1 MVAGMGTAQGR
12 IEVNTRPAQA
22 SLKDLNRTVQ
32 QTAQR
37 SRTGFQKVATA
48 TKIMGAAIVAVGA
61 TAAIALG
68 VRAVKVTSEF
78 RSALNQAGTVAG
90 ATRKEYEAMQAAA
103 LRLGKDT
110 SFSAGQAADAFL
122 ELARSGFSAQQ
133 SIEGVDAV
141 VQLAAAANT
150 DMGTSAEVASDLMTA
165 FGLKAADLDSIVNS
179 LAGATLNS
187 AQSFE
192 DLIYSTRYAA
202 PTFSNLGFTMEDLAT
217 ATAALA
223 AEGIKGSTAGTTL
236 RAVFARM
243 IKPTSEVQHLMHQL
257 GISITESN
265 GEFKSFEDIVGIVN
279 GSLEGLTTSQRQQA
293 MVTLFGMRAM
303 DGASILFR
311 NTTDDIAAL
320 SDKVNAQGQAAK
332 AAAAT
337 MEGLGGALKYFSG
350 TLESTLIGAI
360 IPFEAEIDL
369 LIRGTADLISQW
381 GSQFSGAATN
391 VRDWVTAITTKYQA
405 LRDALPLGDQN
416 TENTLFGWVQEQVAI
431 FELWLTEW
439 DAAATGKDLAQ
450 KLADA
455 IGNSIAN
462 VSQWGLDLGTS
473 LIKTVLSGI
482 RKFSD
487 WISGGGRDEAVDDA
501 VGSSSLFPESALA
514 QGDGDNTAL
523 DSSLDSLWATFRNSF
538 KASWDANKPTLE
550 AQWEGIKTEWA
561 NLILTA
567 VSSIAWVVTDAD
579 PLGAITTNLN
589 TFADSLDSQTVV
601 SKLETWGTGVGGW
614 FPGFY
619 ADLTLWW
626 TGVRAAWDL
635 NILTWKLY
643 SPGLDTKWEA
653 FKQSITD
660 TWTGLGD
667 VIGGVWTA
675 AATWVND
682 NVTLPTLTAAIAAKA
697 DDTQE
702 WWKKWLAG
710 TPPDLDPITGE
721 VYGEATGSIWWT
733 NWIAG
738 TATPI
743 LSTVTANIEAAWT
756 TSSQWVKTWIIGTP
770 PVVGDI
776 NAAVAADYNDTS
788 NWLKNWVAG
797 TPPTVD
803 DLAASVA
810 AAWAT
815 TAVWV
820 KDWIA
825 GGTVPGLPALQAK
838 VEAAWETAST
848 WVQDWI
854 ADTSKP
860 TLASLSAT
868 ISVGAAEGKTAAF
881 DWLIAQSAAGSGAA
895 AMALSITATVT
906 GIAAWLAAG
915 AQSVALSLTQ
925 GNTSALW
932 DWWTGG
938 VQTVALNLSQGTSD
952 NLWEWWK
959 ISTRDIDLNI
969 ETSWIGD
976 WDPVVIAGVETA
988 LEAITGFITALGEGA
1003 TVYAGNLELLT
1014 PALVGLGVALAAVAI
1029 SAAPVAAMGVALAGL
1044 VALVGTIKQAHG
1056 DVAAYWS
1063 GMAAGLT
1070 ALGLALALFTGLS
1083 GPVVLVAVG
1092 LAALAFGA
1100 IWLVQ
1105 NWDGLIESLKNT
1117 KIWTDTEAAIEGVV
1131 NWTKDAVTE
1140 TGNWITKV
1148 GTDAVAATGSWI
1160 TKLGELADWAIP
1172 QWIKDMLAGNDFSF
1186 TLGTEPIWWGALAWP
1201 DEPGWFSS
1209 LTWPGEPTWFAN
1221 LTWPDQPTWL
1231 PGWLEW
1237 AWPDEPTWFA
1247 NLTWPSEPTW
1257 FANLTWPVKPT
1268 WWGVLSWP
1276 DKPAW
1281 ITNLTWPDEP
1291 GWFSTLTWPAQPTW
1305 LPGWLAWAWPSEP
1318 TWFSSLTWPD
1328 EPTWFTTFKDWD
1340 WPTLSVDF
1348 TTWEWP
1354 SLAVAFTDWSWPDI
1368 TNLKAWSWP
1377 TLSVEFTGWTWPTVS
1392 TDLTGWKWPTT
1403 PKALTG
1409 WKWPTTPTA
1418 LTGWAWPTTPIAFTG
1433 WGWPLTPVAFTGWA
1447 WPITPAAFTGWKWPT
1462 TPAVFT
1468 GWKWPTTPSAFTG
1481 WKWPTTPP
1489 AFTGWKW
1496 PGVPVAFTG
1505 WAWPGIPSWLRNWRW
1520 PSLDAPRWVEKLFNL
1535 KDDDD
1540 DDDRRRSR
1548 SRSVAR
1554 EPSYGMGRPA
1564 PSHGYSSDPFYRQ
1577 NYPGNALGTMSAPG
1591 GWSWVGERGPELMQL
1606 PRGTEVQSNPAAM
1619 QSARQTDA
1627 EPVQVTVVA
1636 NEGEDSVTTWMD
1648 FRQYQFAGE

>member
-165 FGLKAADLDSIVNS
+165 FGLKAANLDSIVNS

-523 DSSLDSLWATFRNSF
+523 DTSLDSLWATFRNSF

-567 VSSIAWVVTDAD
+567 VSSIAWVVTEAD

-601 SKLETWGTGVGGW
+601 DKLAAWGTGVGGW

-702 WWKKWLAG
+702 WWENWLAG

-721 VYGEATGSIWWT
+721 VIGEAKGTEWWK
-733 NWIAG
+733 NWINNKVAPTL
-738 TATPI
+738 TAA
-743 LSTVTANIEAAWT
+743 SATVTGK
-756 TSSQWVKTWIIGTP
+756 V
-770 PVVGDI
+770 D
-776 NAAVAADYNDTS
+776 DTVLWWK
-788 NWLKNWVAG
+788 NWLDG
-797 TPPTVD
+797 TPPTLDPITGEVIGE
-803 DLAASVA
+803 AKGTEWWKNWINNKVA
-810 AAWAT
+810 
-815 TAVWV
+815 
-820 KDWIA
+820 
-825 GGTVPGLPALQAK
+825 
-838 VEAAWETAST
+838 
-848 WVQDWI
+848 
-854 ADTSKP
+854 P
-860 TLASLSAT
+860 TLTSMSAT
-868 ISVGAAEGKTAAF
+868 ISVGAAEGNKKAF
-881 DWLIAQSAAGSGAA
+881 DWLTAQAAAGSESADL
-895 AMALSITATVT
+895 ALSVTATVS
-906 GIAAWLAAG
+906 GIADWLKDG

-925 GNTSALW
+925 GDTTALW
-932 DWWTGG
+932 SWWTGG
-938 VQTVALNLSQGTSD
+938 VQTVSLNLSKGTTT

-959 ISTRDIDLNI
+959 LSSKDISLDV

-976 WDPVVIAGVETA
+976 WDPVVIEGVETA
-988 LEAITGFITALGEGA
+988 LESIAGFITALGEGA
-1003 TVYAGNLELLT
+1003 TVYAANLELLT
-1014 PALVGLGVALAAVAI
+1014 PALVGLGVALAAIAI
-1029 SAAPVAAMGVALAGL
+1029 TAAPVAVMGVALAGL

-1056 DVAAYWS
+1056 DVAAYWA

-1070 ALGLALALFTGLS
+1070 ALGIALALFTGLS
-1083 GPVVLVAVG
+1083 GPVILVTVAI
-1092 LAALAFGA
+1092 AALALGA
-1100 IWLVQ
+1100 IWLAQ
-1105 NWDGLIESLKNT
+1105 NWDDLVAKLKSTQVWSDVEEAVNRVKLKWEDVKTKTDDATDSLE
-1117 KIWTDTEAAIEGVV
+1117 IWMQKMQGSSADFGQDVRAA
-1131 NWTKDAVTE
+1131 
-1140 TGNWITKV
+1140 
-1148 GTDAVAATGSWI
+1148 
-1160 TKLGELADWAIP
+1160 LP
-1172 QWIKDMLAGNDFSF
+1172 QWIVD
-1186 TLGTEPIWWGALAWP
+1186 LGEAWEGIADSIDDSISNVTEFDGITITEIQTAV
-1201 DEPGWFSS
+1201 
-1209 LTWPGEPTWFAN
+1209 TN
-1221 LTWPDQPTWL
+1221 
-1231 PGWLEW
+1231 
-1237 AWPDEPTWFA
+1237 
-1247 NLTWPSEPTW
+1247 
-1257 FANLTWPVKPT
+1257 VK
-1268 WWGVLSWP
+1268 
-1276 DKPAW
+1276 
-1281 ITNLTWPDEP
+1281 
-1291 GWFSTLTWPAQPTW
+1291 
-1305 LPGWLAWAWPSEP
+1305 
-1318 TWFSSLTWPD
+1318 
-1328 EPTWFTTFKDWD
+1328 TTVSDIVQGFKDIGTAIKDDVIAILPSWMKQG
-1340 WPTLSVDF
+1340 
-1348 TTWEWP
+1348 TTISISIP
-1354 SLAVAFTDWSWPDI
+1354 SF
-1368 TNLKAWSWP
+1368 
-1377 TLSVEFTGWTWPTVS
+1377 TWPTVP
-1392 TDLTGWKWPTT
+1392 TALTGWAWPTTPAAFTGWKWPALATAFTGWKWPALATAFTGWKWPALATAFTGWKWPALTTAFTGWKWPALTTAFTGWKWPTPPAAFTGWGWPTIPAAFTGWAWPTT